1 MCYPMGECYPL
12 LLDVCIYIYIQISDV
27 FQIICIGDAA
37 IYLCSDSDELF
48 ISKLC
53 YNNDYFLMF
62 VMLGCCRLGLEV

>member
-12 LLDVCIYIYIQISDV
+12 LLDVCIYIYIHISDV

-48 ISKLC
+48 ISK
-53 YNNDYFLMF
+53 
-62 VMLGCCRLGLEV
+62 